1 MQTASLSK
9 IRKELKTLPPD
20 ELIELVNRLARYKKE
35 NKELLDYLLFESADE
50 QGYIDQVKREME
62 GEFETINVTNLY
74 WARKSIRRILRV
86 TNKYIRYS
94 GKGETEIELR
104 AHFCRTLRDSG
115 IPFRRSAALVNLYD
129 REVERIVKAIKKLH
143 EDRRIDFAGV
153 VEELSL

>member
-1 MQTASLSK
+1 MQTASISK

-62 GEFETINVTNLY
+62 GEFETINVANLY

-94 GKGETEIELR
+94 GQVETEIELR
-104 AHFCRTLRDSG
+104 AHFSRTLRDSG

-129 REVERIVKAIKKLH
+129 REVERVEKAIKKLH
-143 EDRRIDFAGV
+143 EDRRGDFDGV
-153 VEELSL
+153 VEELA